1 MDVETAEFPLI
12 PAVLDWSGGWEQ
24 IVERFAWVRAM
35 AGVPQDALH
44 HAEGDVLVH
53 TRMVVDALAEQ
64 TAWRAAPD
72 GERAALFAA
81 ALLHD
86 VAKPGCTQVDADGTI
101 TSRNHARR
109 GELLAR
115 RILYEG
121 IGLDAPIPFTLRE
134 RIAKSVRY
142 HGLPLWFF
150 EKPDPVRAVIEASQT
165 VSLRAVALL
174 AEADVRG
181 RICDDQTALLD
192 RIAWFREFC
201 IENRCWEG
209 ARDLPSDHSRFLYFA
224 GRHAN
229 PDYEA
234 YDDTVCEV
242 VLMAGI
248 PGAGKDTWI
257 ARNLPDWPVVSLD
270 AIRADLGVRPTEEQG
285 RVIQEAKEGARALL
299 RKERSFVWNATN
311 TTRMMRGQLIDLFAG
326 YRARIRIVY
335 VEAPY
340 AALLQRN
347 RARAAGL
354 PESALERL
362 IGKLEVPDRTEA
374 HQVAYVIE

>member
-1 MDVETAEFPLI
+1 MNSEAVPFPFV
-12 PAVLDWSGGWEQ
+12 PAAPDWSVEWER
-24 IVERFAWVRAM
+24 IVERFAWVRTM
-35 AGVPQDALH
+35 AGVPQDARH

-53 TRMVVDALAEQ
+53 TRMVVDVLAEQ
-64 TAWRAAPD
+64 TAWRTAPD
-72 GERAALFAA
+72 GERVALFAA

-86 VAKPGCTQVDADGTI
+86 VAKPVCTQIDADGTI

-121 IGLDAPIPFTLRE
+121 IGLDAPVPFTLRE
-134 RIAKSVRY
+134 QIAKPVRY

-165 VSLRAVALL
+165 ASLRAVVLL

-181 RICDDQTALLD
+181 RMCDDQTVLLD
-192 RIAWFREFC
+192 RIAYFREFC

-229 PDYEA
+229 PDYAA

-285 RVIQEAKEGARALL
+285 HVIQEAKERARALL
-299 RKERSFVWNATN
+299 RKEQSFVWNATN
-311 TTRMMRGQLIDLFAG
+311 ITRMMRRQLIDLFAS

-335 VEAPY
+335 IEVPFAT
-340 AALLQRN
+340 LLMRN
-347 RARAAGL
+347 QARAAGL
-354 PESALERL
+354 PENALERL

-374 HQVAYVIE
+374 HDVAYVIE